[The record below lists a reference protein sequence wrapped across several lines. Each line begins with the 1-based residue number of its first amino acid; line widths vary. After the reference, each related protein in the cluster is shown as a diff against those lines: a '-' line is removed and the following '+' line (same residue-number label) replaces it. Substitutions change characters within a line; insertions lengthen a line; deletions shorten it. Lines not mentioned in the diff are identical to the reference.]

1 MYPVLMQL
9 YTTCTKVDSAIQL
22 SYKGLGRGENMAE
35 FSDEM
40 SLYEMCLS
48 VISCE
53 FDLINNIFIKG
64 A

>member
-1 MYPVLMQL
+1 
-9 YTTCTKVDSAIQL
+9 
-22 SYKGLGRGENMAE
+22 MAE